1 MKAKL
6 NDPVSKAHSEQ
17 FERFVLAVL
26 KVRTSS
32 FCVKNWQYGAFVLRF
47 ESEYANNKQKSQP
60 LSDWLFPSW
69 GTRNISSKI
78 GRNRV
83 KTNKTKSICKLLI
96 YSVLQSILYL
106 FTFCKIELI
115 LNQYVKS
122 MSKVCQK
129 YVKNIC
135 RNKTLLYLCTG
146 IKKNRKKSF

>member
-32 FCVKNWQYGAFVLRF
+32 FYVKNWQYGAFVLRF

-69 GTRNISSKI
+69 GTRT
-78 GRNRV
+78 R
-83 KTNKTKSICKLLI
+83 TKNDRTRIC
-96 YSVLQSILYL
+96 SVTITPYPNV
-106 FTFCKIELI
+106 FCTTKECPSVRFAA
-115 LNQYVKS
+115 Q
-122 MSKVCQK
+122 
-129 YVKNIC
+129 
-135 RNKTLLYLCTG
+135 R
-146 IKKNRKKSF
+146 